1 MSNDEINKQD
11 THDIRLSVTEA
22 AKLFGVDQI
31 TVRRAIKERRL
42 LYIVV
47 RGRYKISFESLL
59 KWSQQRTSVKNKLS
73 KKGIGQY
80 VDKWKI
86 TNTLYSPRQKNKG

>member
-1 MSNDEINKQD
+1 MINDQNMKQGAYD
-11 THDIRLSVTEA
+11 MRLSVTEA

-73 KKGIGQY
+73 KKRNRPICG
-80 VDKWKI
+80 
-86 TNTLYSPRQKNKG
+86 